1 MNFLPTNSEFFRL
14 SVQNFYIMLMFHAI
28 LDNCGVVPLRT
39 ANLYTMLA
47 KYNSPKDKIAYMEKK
62 KEIIRIKKGLY
73 VSSPAIHKQLLSRE
87 LIANHLYGPSYVSL
101 ETALSFYGIIPER
114 TETMRSITFKRSK
127 KFKTSLGLFEY
138 QSIPSK
144 IYPIGFRQ
152 EFVQDN
158 YAYLIAT
165 PEKALCDLLL
175 ATANLKFSSKKS
187 MLNFLE
193 QDLRV
198 DLSAVKWDIGI
209 IQECIDAGK
218 KSRDLIYLKEVL
230 NEWI

>member
-1 MNFLPTNSEFFRL
+1 MH
-14 SVQNFYIMLMFHAI
+14 HAI
-28 LDNCGVVPLRT
+28 LDNFGVVPLRT
-39 ANLYTMLA
+39 ANLYTALA

-62 KEIIRIKKGLY
+62 NEIIRVKKGLY

-114 TETMRSITFKRSK
+114 TETMRSVTFKRSK

-138 QSIPSK
+138 QSIPCKAYST
-144 IYPIGFRQ
+144 GFRQ
-152 EFVQDN
+152 EFVGED

-175 ATANLKFSSKKS
+175 TTANLRLSSKKS

-198 DLSAVKWDIGI
+198 DLSAVKWNTGI
-209 IQECIDAGK
+209 IQECINAGK
-218 KSRDLIYLKEVL
+218 KAKDLLYLKEAL
-230 NEWI
+230 DECI

>member
-1 MNFLPTNSEFFRL
+1 
-14 SVQNFYIMLMFHAI
+14 MLMFHAF

-39 ANLYTMLA
+39 ANLHTMLA
-47 KYNSPKDKIAYMEKK
+47 KYSSPKDKIAYMEKK
-62 KEIIRIKKGLY
+62 KEIIRIKRGLY
-73 VSSPAIHKQLLSRE
+73 VSSPVIHKQLLSRE

-114 TETMRSITFKRSK
+114 AEIMRSITFKRSK

-138 QSIPSK
+138 QSIPAK
-144 IYPIGFRQ
+144 IYSIGFRQ
-152 EFVQDN
+152 EFAGDN

-175 ATANLKFSSKKS
+175 VTANLKFFSKKS

-193 QDLRV
+193 RDLRV

-209 IQECIDAGK
+209 IQECINAGK
-218 KSRDLIYLKEVL
+218 KSRDLLYLKEVL
-230 NEWI
+230 NECI

>member
-1 MNFLPTNSEFFRL
+1 
-14 SVQNFYIMLMFHAI
+14 MFHAI
-28 LDNCGVVPLRT
+28 LDNCGVIPLRT
-39 ANLYTMLA
+39 ANLHTMLA

-62 KEIIRIKKGLY
+62 NEIIRLKRGLY
-73 VSSPAIHKQLLSRE
+73 VSSPTIHKQLLSRE

-144 IYPIGFRQ
+144 IYSIGFRQ
-152 EFVQDN
+152 EFVGDN

-175 ATANLKFSSKKS
+175 VTANLKFSSKKS
-187 MLNFLE
+187 MINFLE
-193 QDLRV
+193 LDLRA
-198 DLSAVKWDIGI
+198 DLSAVKWNTGVV
-209 IQECIDAGK
+209 QECINAGK
-218 KSRDLIYLKEVL
+218 KAKELFYLKEVL
-230 NEWI
+230 NECV